1 MPRAVRLGVWA
12 FALALAG
19 AQAFA
24 HRHAI
29 NPDGVSYLD
38 LARAFL
44 TGDLDTAI
52 NPYWGP
58 VYPALIALG
67 LRLARPGMD
76 SVFAVAHAVNV
87 GIFAGAMLA
96 FDFFLRELTRLWNGP
111 PSGAPPALSGAGL
124 EAFGYALFLY
134 AALWLIGLEL
144 VTPDLCVAMAVFA
157 ASGLV
162 VRMCRRGPDWTTAVL
177 LGIALGVGYLTKS
190 VMFVLSLVLIVSL
203 PLTLPAGA
211 RALRHV
217 LGTAGVFLALATLL
231 IVPIS
236 RDAGQLTFGTSGRLS
251 YAFMVNHVPY
261 ANWQGDSADAH
272 GDSALGHSR
281 LLHPPRRVSS
291 SPELYEYTANL
302 KGTYPAWF
310 DPTYWIA
317 GLRTDFSLRNQAAR
331 LLLSLQFYVRL
342 FMGTAGVA
350 TFLVVLIWLCTD
362 ASVIARELRRCLP
375 LAVLGLAGL
384 VIYAPV
390 FLANRYIG
398 SFATLLWLLPVAA
411 SRRLEAAATN
421 LWLSRAVMVCAAI
434 LVTPIVVQTAIAAWG
449 SRHERDPY
457 PKVAAQLRALGVEPG
472 DRVVNIGQDPADELG
487 SALQGYWAYLAGVQ
501 IVAEMPK
508 GRNFLCADDEAAAG
522 IYRQLARL
530 GARAAVT
537 RAVPNRWCP
546 SAWHQVEGTRY
557 SVRLLEGDSRR

>member
-1 MPRAVRLGVWA
+1 M
-12 FALALAG
+12 ALVLAG
-19 AQAFA
+19 VQAYAQ
-24 HRHAI
+24 RHAI
-29 NPDGVSYLD
+29 NPDGLSYLD

-44 TGDLDTAI
+44 AGDLDTAI

-76 SVFAVAHAVNV
+76 SVIAVVHAVNV
-87 GIFAGAMLA
+87 VIFAGAMLA
-96 FDFFLRELTRLWNGP
+96 FDLFLRELTRLWKGP
-111 PSGAPPALSGAGL
+111 PSGATPALSKAGL

-134 AALWLIGLEL
+134 AALSLIGLQL
-144 VTPDLCVAMAVFA
+144 VTPDLCVATAVFA

-177 LGIALGVGYLTKS
+177 LGIALGAGYLTKS

-211 RALRHV
+211 RALRYV

-236 RDAGQLTFGTSGRLS
+236 RDAGQLTFGTSGKLA

-261 ANWQGDSADAH
+261 TNWQGDSANFQ
-272 GDSALGHSR
+272 GDSALRHVR
-281 LLHPPRRVSS
+281 LLHPPRRLSS
-291 SPELYEYTANL
+291 SPDLYEYSANL

-317 GLRTDFSLRNQAAR
+317 GLRTDFQLRNQVVR
-331 LLLSLQFYVRL
+331 LLRSVEFYVRL

-350 TFLVVLIWLCTD
+350 TLVVALIWLCTD
-362 ASVIARELRRCLP
+362 ARVVARELRRCLP
-375 LAVLGLAGL
+375 LAVFGLAGL
-384 VIYAPV
+384 AIYAPV
-390 FLANRYIG
+390 FLATRYIG
-398 SFATLLWLLPVAA
+398 SFATLLWLLPVGAT
-411 SRRLEAAATN
+411 RRLEAAATN
-421 LWLSRAVMVCAAI
+421 LWLSRAVMVCAAF
-434 LVTPIVVQTAIAAWG
+434 LVTPIVVQTADEAWE

-457 PKVAAQLRALGVEPG
+457 PKIAARLRALGVEPG
-472 DRVVNIGQDPADELG
+472 ARVVNIGQDPSDESG
-487 SALQGYWAYLAGVQ
+487 SALQGFWAYLAGVQ
-501 IVAEMPK
+501 IVAEMPT
-508 GRNFLCADDEAAAG
+508 GQNFLCADDEAAAD
-522 IYRQLARL
+522 IYRQLTRL
-530 GARAAVT
+530 GVRAAVT

-546 SAWHQVEGTRY
+546 SAWHRVEGTRY
-557 SVRLLEGDSRR
+557 SVRLLEADSGR